1 MYFLHKYST
10 ITFYNVFLLPRHK
23 NTNFYKRV
31 PIQIHEKRDPPP
43 STAPGMEQTQGQ
55 QGESQDNLCQP
66 RDWDL
71 PYPRVFLPW
80 ALQVCLSVKSL
91 GPAGA
96 TTGVTHPLEQEV
108 SLEMGLA

>member
-1 MYFLHKYST
+1 MSFYFLDIKTLTFTKEFLYKYM
-10 ITFYNVFLLPRHK
+10 
-23 NTNFYKRV
+23 KR
-31 PIQIHEKRDPPP
+31 ETPPP
-43 STAPGMEQTQGQ
+43 PLSTAPGMEQTRGQ

-66 RDWDL
+66 GDREL